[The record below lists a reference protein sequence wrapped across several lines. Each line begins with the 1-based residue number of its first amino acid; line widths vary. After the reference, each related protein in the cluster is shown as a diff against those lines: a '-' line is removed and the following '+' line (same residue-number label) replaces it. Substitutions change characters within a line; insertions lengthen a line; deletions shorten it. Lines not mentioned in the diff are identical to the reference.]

1 MRLFEL
7 PVLVRPDE
15 AAAVTGLS
23 QKQLAKL
30 AKLNALR
37 IYRTVGNQRRYY
49 RDDLIKHL
57 KGEKKDGDSR

>member
-57 KGEKKDGDSR
+57 KDRKSVV

>member
-49 RDDLIKHL
+49 RDGLIKHL
-57 KGEKKDGDSR
+57 KGEKKDGDS

>member
-7 PVLVRPDE
+7 PLLVRPDE

-23 QKQLAKL
+23 KKQLAQL

-37 IYRTVGNQRRYY
+37 IYRTVGDHRRYY

-57 KGEKKDGDSR
+57 KGEKKDGDS

>member
-1 MRLFEL
+1 MGVFQL

-15 AAAVTGLS
+15 AATLTGLS
-23 QKQLAKL
+23 QKQLARL

-37 IYRTVGNQRRYY
+37 LYRTVGNHRRYY

-57 KGEKKDGDSR
+57 KGEKKNGGS